1 MKKFNK
7 DSYNIKTLR
16 EWTMF
21 ITDMV
26 FIGICFILSV
36 ILGQAYVLD
45 DGVSRTIIEQAFIA
59 LPVALALFFVSFV
72 AFRVNKVV
80 WRYARGRDYLRLVF
94 ACALATVIFALIDQ
108 LLGGWVSGEVVKP
121 GEEGSKQMLKAYPVY
136 TNIGFTTM
144 GITVVYRLFYEMIY
158 AKIKDKA
165 LPKQRKRTMIVGAG
179 YTASAIL
186 EELSRAGSIYKPV
199 CLVDDDPDKQGRI
212 LHDVEVVGTTKEIPR
227 LARKYDV
234 ACIIF
239 AIPSINAQAR
249 QTILSTCMSTGCQLK
264 VLPYLSEMIA
274 NVDLVGQAK
283 EVNIGDLLGRE
294 QISFNDAGV
303 KGYIEDKVCMI
314 TGGGGSIGS
323 ELVRQIVKYNPRRI
337 IVLDIYENC
346 AYSIQQ
352 EILRNYG
359 SDYDLN
365 VEIASVTDY
374 GKMKDLFEQ
383 YHPQI
388 IFHAAAHKHV
398 PLMETNPEEA
408 VKNNIFG
415 TLNVVRLSYEY
426 GVKKFIMISTDK
438 AVNPTNVMGATK
450 RCCEEIIELF
460 SQRYGNSRTEF
471 AAVRFGNVLGSNGSV
486 IPLFREQIKNGGP
499 VTVTHPEI
507 IRYFMTIPEAV
518 SLVLQAG
525 AYARGGEVFVLDMG
539 EPVKIVTLA
548 ENMIKMMGYTP
559 YEDIQIKFTGLR
571 PGEKLYEELL
581 MKEEGLKKT
590 DNNKIFIGKQMTI
603 DVDKFVADIDE
614 MREICQTNDKE
625 KVIEKLK
632 VLVPTFHHDTAYLEL
647 MRQKELQYQREY
659 SSEHAGEEEIAGIE
673 VRPQPVETDEKREAE
688 EIFPSE
694 SDGAVAQ
701 EVIPGAPDK
710 KDDEG
715 AQTQAKEAGKAEKK
729 PAAKK
734 TSSKKPAEK
743 KTEKGSKKAKTTK

>member
-7 DSYNIKTLR
+7 DNFNIRTLR

-21 ITDMV
+21 ITDIV
-26 FIGICFILSV
+26 FIGICFIMSV
-36 ILGQAYVLD
+36 VLGQAYMLE
-45 DGVSRTIIEQAFIA
+45 DGVSKTIITNAFIA
-59 LPVALALFFVSFV
+59 LPVALVLFFVSFV
-72 AFRVNKVV
+72 IFRVNKVV

-94 ACALATVIFALIDQ
+94 ACAVATIAFVIIDQ
-108 LLGGWVSGEVVKP
+108 FLGGWVSGEISVA
-121 GEEGSKQMLKAYPVY
+121 GEESGKKMLKAYPVY
-136 TNIGFTTM
+136 FNIGFTSL
-144 GITVVYRLFYEMIY
+144 GVTVIYRLFYEMIY
-158 AKIKDKA
+158 AKLKDKA

-186 EELSRAGSIYKPV
+186 EELARAGSIYRPV

-212 LHDVEVVGTTKEIPR
+212 IHDIPVVGTTKEIPR

-239 AIPSINAQAR
+239 AIPSINPQAR
-249 QTILSTCMSTGCQLK
+249 QSILATCMQTGCQLK

-283 EVNIGDLLGRE
+283 EINIGDLLGRE
-294 QISFNDAGV
+294 QISFNDVGV
-303 KGYIEDKVCMI
+303 KSYIEDKVCMI

-323 ELVRQIVKYNPRRI
+323 ELVRQIVKYKPRRI
-337 IVLDIYENC
+337 IVLDVYENC
-346 AYSIQQ
+346 AYTIQQ

-365 VEIASVTDY
+365 VEIASITDY

-408 VKNNIFG
+408 VKNNVFG
-415 TLNVVRLSYEY
+415 TLNVVKLSYEY

-450 RCCEEIIELF
+450 RCCEEIIEMF
-460 SQRYGNSRTEF
+460 SQKYGNSGTEF

-525 AYARGGEVFVLDMG
+525 AYAHGGEVFILDMG

-548 ENMIKMMGYTP
+548 ENMIKMMGYKP

-603 DVDKFVADIDE
+603 DTDKFTKDLEE
-614 MREICQTNDKE
+614 MREICATNDKSR
-625 KVIEKLK
+625 VIEKLK

-647 MRQKELQYQREY
+647 MMQKELQYQREY
-659 SSEHAGEEEIAGIE
+659 SSEHK
-673 VRPQPVETDEKREAE
+673 QAE
-688 EIFPSE
+688 EILGEAATAQSE
-694 SDGAVAQ
+694 TTQSEADKADAAEIIGADETVVSEEQSKAVVS
-701 EVIPGAPDK
+701 EEKTEK
-710 KDDEG
+710 K
-715 AQTQAKEAGKAEKK
+715 KKVSK

-734 TSSKKPAEK
+734 TTEK
-743 KTEKGSKKAKTTK
+743 KASAKKSVTKKDSAK

>member
-7 DSYNIKTLR
+7 DNFNIRTLR

-21 ITDMV
+21 ITDIV
-26 FIGICFILSV
+26 FIGICFIMSV
-36 ILGQAYVLD
+36 VLGQAYMLE
-45 DGVSRTIIEQAFIA
+45 DGVSKTIITNAFIA
-59 LPVALALFFVSFV
+59 LPVALVLFFVSFV
-72 AFRVNKVV
+72 IFRVNKVV

-94 ACALATVIFALIDQ
+94 ACAVATIAFVIIDQ
-108 LLGGWVSGEVVKP
+108 FLGGWVSGEISVA
-121 GEEGSKQMLKAYPVY
+121 GEESGKKMLKAYPVY
-136 TNIGFTTM
+136 FNIGFTSL
-144 GITVVYRLFYEMIY
+144 GVTVIYRLFYEMIY
-158 AKIKDKA
+158 AKLKDKA

-186 EELSRAGSIYKPV
+186 EELARAGSIYRPV

-212 LHDVEVVGTTKEIPR
+212 IHDIPVVGTTKEIPR

-239 AIPSINAQAR
+239 AIPSINPQAR
-249 QTILSTCMSTGCQLK
+249 QSILATCMQTGCQLK

-283 EVNIGDLLGRE
+283 EINIGDLLGRE
-294 QISFNDAGV
+294 QISFNDVGV
-303 KGYIEDKVCMI
+303 KSYIEDKVCMI

-323 ELVRQIVKYNPRRI
+323 ELVRQIVKYKPRRI
-337 IVLDIYENC
+337 IVLDVYENC
-346 AYSIQQ
+346 AYTIQQ

-365 VEIASVTDY
+365 VEIASITDY

-408 VKNNIFG
+408 VKNNVFG
-415 TLNVVRLSYEY
+415 TLNVVKLSYEY

-450 RCCEEIIELF
+450 RCCEEIIEMF
-460 SQRYGNSRTEF
+460 SQKYGNSGTEF

-525 AYARGGEVFVLDMG
+525 AYAHGGEVFILDMG

-548 ENMIKMMGYTP
+548 ENMIKMMGYKP

-603 DVDKFVADIDE
+603 DTDKFTKDLEE
-614 MREICQTNDKE
+614 MREICATNDKSR
-625 KVIEKLK
+625 VIEKLK

-647 MRQKELQYQREY
+647 MMQKELQYQREY
-659 SSEHAGEEEIAGIE
+659 SSEHK
-673 VRPQPVETDEKREAE
+673 QAE
-688 EIFPSE
+688 EILGEAATAQSE
-694 SDGAVAQ
+694 TTQSEADKADAAEIIGADETVVSEEQSKAVVS
-701 EVIPGAPDK
+701 EEKTEK
-710 KDDEG
+710 K
-715 AQTQAKEAGKAEKK
+715 KKVSK

-734 TSSKKPAEK
+734 TTEK
-743 KTEKGSKKAKTTK
+743 KASAKKSATKKDSAK

>member
-21 ITDMV
+21 ITDLV
-26 FIGICFILSV
+26 FVGICFIMSV

-45 DGVSRTIIEQAFIA
+45 EGVSRTIIENAFIA

-72 AFRVNKVV
+72 IFRVNKVV
-80 WRYARGRDYLRLVF
+80 WRYARGRDYIRLVF
-94 ACALATVIFALIDQ
+94 ACALATVVFAIIDQ
-108 LLGGWVSGEVVKP
+108 LLGGWVSGELVNP
-121 GEEGSKQMLKAYPVY
+121 GEEGSKQILKAYPSY
-136 TNIGFTTM
+136 INIGFTTM
-144 GITVVYRLFYEMIY
+144 GVTVVYRLFYEMIY

-212 LHDVEVVGTTKEIPR
+212 IHDVEVVGTTKEIPR
-227 LARKYDV
+227 LVRKYDV

-239 AIPSINAQAR
+239 AIPSINPQAR
-249 QTILSTCMSTGCQLK
+249 QSILATCMQTGCQLK
-264 VLPYLSEMIA
+264 VLPYLSEMIQ

-283 EVNIGDLLGRE
+283 EINIGDLLGRE

-323 ELVRQIVKYNPRRI
+323 ELVRQIVKYKPRRI
-337 IVLDIYENC
+337 IVLDVYENC
-346 AYSIQQ
+346 AYAIQQ

-359 SDYDLN
+359 PDYDLN
-365 VEIASVTDY
+365 VEIASITDY

-408 VKNNIFG
+408 VKNNVFG
-415 TLNVVRLSYEY
+415 TLNVVKLSYEY
-426 GVKKFIMISTDK
+426 GVQKFIMISTDK

-450 RCCEEIIELF
+450 RCCEEIIEMF
-460 SQRYGNSRTEF
+460 SQKYGNSRTEF

-525 AYARGGEVFVLDMG
+525 AYAHGGEVFILDMG

-603 DVDKFVADIDE
+603 DTEKFTADLKE
-614 MREICQTNDKE
+614 MRAICDTNDKE
-625 KVIEKLK
+625 AVIEKLK

-647 MRQKELQYQREY
+647 MKNKELQYRKEY
-659 SSEHAGEEEIAGIE
+659 SEAHDGEEDIVVVEEDGITAEKDKEQALEIIADAE
-673 VRPQPVETDEKREAE
+673 ESTAAVQSAEEKEAE
-688 EIFPSE
+688 KP
-694 SDGAVAQ
+694 Q
-701 EVIPGAPDK
+701 EKEEK
-710 KDDEG
+710 KVR
-715 AQTQAKEAGKAEKK
+715 K

-734 TSSKKPAEK
+734 PSEKKQTGKAAATKKSAAKSK
-743 KTEKGSKKAKTTK
+743 KTE